1 MDRRPRTVA
10 GDLVEFVALTELRR
24 LIVVVGTPVVFV
36 ALLYE
41 QNSLGMAVLL
51 LAAGLATVLYTRTTA
66 RKTVAASAY
75 ATGVLMISLLLL
87 ELYWNWAQGGTASQ
101 AAIVTEN
108 LWQPVAGTLLIGLG
122 LWLRH
127 IEL

>member
-51 LAAGLATVLYTRTTA
+51 LAAGLATFLYTRTTA
-66 RKTVAASAY
+66 QKTVAASAY